1 MASKSKVARRQQSS
15 KKGGKENFFLV
26 SIPLLAFVIK
36 LITMANTT
44 GGGWL
49 GADGE
54 SYLAGVDGLLAQ
66 GYFSDKS
73 ILSYWSAGYPI
84 LIWLLTKI

>member
-1 MASKSKVARRQQSS
+1 MASKSKVARRQQS
-15 KKGGKENFFLV
+15 KKNNKEGIYLV
-26 SIPLLAFVIK
+26 AIPLLAFVIK

-44 GGGWL
+44 SGGWL

-54 SYLAGVDGLLAQ
+54 SYLGGVDGLLAQ

-73 ILSYWSAGYPI
+73 ILFGNHQN
-84 LIWLLTKI
+84 